1 MRTPRRRRPG
11 LLSEPGRGFCQYLPL
26 FTQHPYLAAQPIEF
40 FALGRGQAVAA
51 QSFIESSL
59 LDPLADRLNCR
70 FEFTR
75 QRGDAAPAARQFND
89 STPVFCCVWWMRSGH
104 LENSFSLSPTP
115 STKLGQL
122 HERSYVSAL
131 FAPSYPTKD
140 VAIVRSHQETP
151 ASPVSRNAPAT
162 ALRIDAAHR
171 LARLPESGRLRR
183 KI

>member
-1 MRTPRRRRPG
+1 AP
-11 LLSEPGRGFCQYLPL
+11 
-26 FTQHPYLAAQPIEF
+26 
-40 FALGRGQAVAA
+40 
-51 QSFIESSL
+51 SFIESTR

-122 HERSYVSAL
+122 QVGVFGWGQSTQTAVGPELVVILAPGFDQVSG
-131 FAPSYPTKD
+131 FG
-140 VAIVRSHQETP
+140 E
-151 ASPVSRNAPAT
+151 
-162 ALRIDAAHR
+162 
-171 LARLPESGRLRR
+171 PEE
-183 KI
+183 KMFV

>member
-89 STPVFCCVWWMRSGH
+89 STPVFRCVWWMGSGH

-122 HERSYVSAL
+122 QFAQSAH
-131 FAPSYPTKD
+131 S
-140 VAIVRSHQETP
+140 
-151 ASPVSRNAPAT
+151 N
-162 ALRIDAAHR
+162 
-171 LARLPESGRLRR
+171 GRLQPLEFQDQAQAELKALVARR
-183 KI
+183 RQLIGFLLAETNRRE

>member
-1 MRTPRRRRPG
+1 MRTPRRRRTG

-26 FTQHPYLAAQPIEF
+26 FTQHPYLPAQPMEF
-40 FALGRGQAVAA
+40 FALGRGQAVAT

-75 QRGDAAPAARQFND
+75 PRGVAAPAARQFND
-89 STPVFCCVWWMRSGH
+89 STPVFRCVWWMRSGH

-122 HERSYVSAL
+122 QRAAYARAAAAFLRWCEGQG
-131 FAPSYPTKD
+131 
-140 VAIVRSHQETP
+140 IVRLQDVQ
-151 ASPVSRNAPAT
+151 PVRV
-162 ALRIDAAHR
+162 AAYIEQ
-171 LARLPESGRLRR
+171 LAREMSPPSV
-183 KI
+183 K

>member
-89 STPVFCCVWWMRSGH
+89 SPPVFRCVWWMGSGH

-122 HERSYVSAL
+122 QRLTSRWGLVWPPARRASRS
-131 FAPSYPTKD
+131 
-140 VAIVRSHQETP
+140 
-151 ASPVSRNAPAT
+151 ASPPPPPWSTSYTRRAMKSVCCACNVSSPA
-162 ALRIDAAHR
+162 
-171 LARLPESGRLRR
+171 
-183 KI
+183 

>member
-70 FEFTR
+70 FEFTP

-122 HERSYVSAL
+122 QDLGPNHATPRGWRCCDGRSGLS
-131 FAPSYPTKD
+131 
-140 VAIVRSHQETP
+140 VAGILKRY
-151 ASPVSRNAPAT
+151 
-162 ALRIDAAHR
+162 ALRILTIRWFVAAF
-171 LARLPESGRLRR
+171 
-183 KI
+183 

>member
-1 MRTPRRRRPG
+1 MRTPRRRRTG
-11 LLSEPGRGFCQYLPL
+11 LLSEPGRGFCQYFPL
-26 FTQHPYLAAQPIEF
+26 FAQHPYLAAQPIEF

-75 QRGDAAPAARQFND
+75 QRGNAAPAARQFND
-89 STPVFCCVWWMRSGH
+89 STPVFRCVWWMGSGH

-122 HERSYVSAL
+122 QKIQRRVSIRSATTSPFANS
-131 FAPSYPTKD
+131 APS
-140 VAIVRSHQETP
+140 
-151 ASPVSRNAPAT
+151 ASVSILEGISSSFSA
-162 ALRIDAAHR
+162 
-171 LARLPESGRLRR
+171 
-183 KI
+183 

>member
-89 STPVFCCVWWMRSGH
+89 SPPVFRCVWWMGSGH

-122 HERSYVSAL
+122 QMRPSHEAKRRPASAL
-131 FAPSYPTKD
+131 RLTYFTPLSTLPL
-140 VAIVRSHQETP
+140 VR
-151 ASPVSRNAPAT
+151 
-162 ALRIDAAHR
+162 
-171 LARLPESGRLRR
+171 ARYGW
-183 KI
+183 

>member
-26 FTQHPYLAAQPIEF
+26 FPQHPYLAAQPIEF

-89 STPVFCCVWWMRSGH
+89 STSVFCCVWWMRSGH

-122 HERSYVSAL
+122 QAAKHAGTQTAEQFVLVDAGG
-131 FAPSYPTKD
+131 
-140 VAIVRSHQETP
+140 
-151 ASPVSRNAPAT
+151 SRRAVMRVT
-162 ALRIDAAHR
+162 
-171 LARLPESGRLRR
+171 
-183 KI
+183 

>member
-1 MRTPRRRRPG
+1 MRTPRRRRTG

-26 FTQHPYLAAQPIEF
+26 FTQHPYLPAQPMEF
-40 FALGRGQAVAA
+40 FALGRGQAVAT

-89 STPVFCCVWWMRSGH
+89 STPLFRCVWWMRSGH

-122 HERSYVSAL
+122 
-131 FAPSYPTKD
+131 
-140 VAIVRSHQETP
+140 QCP
-151 ASPVSRNAPAT
+151 AGGESPDAPAVC
-162 ALRIDAAHR
+162 RHAA
-171 LARLPESGRLRR
+171 
-183 KI
+183 K

>member
-1 MRTPRRRRPG
+1 MV
-11 LLSEPGRGFCQYLPL
+11 
-26 FTQHPYLAAQPIEF
+26 
-40 FALGRGQAVAA
+40 ALGCMSWLAPTNANAATASHRSPERTRPRLLPVSPALHATPLSPGAADGVLRARSWQAVAT

-89 STPVFCCVWWMRSGH
+89 STPLFRCVWWMRSGH

-122 HERSYVSAL
+122 Q
-131 FAPSYPTKD
+131 F
-140 VAIVRSHQETP
+140 
-151 ASPVSRNAPAT
+151 
-162 ALRIDAAHR
+162 
-171 LARLPESGRLRR
+171 
-183 KI
+183 

>member
-51 QSFIESSL
+51 LTLIEFCL
-59 LDPLADRLNCR
+59 FDPLADRLHCGLKLA
-70 FEFTR
+70 R
-75 QRGDAAPAARQFND
+75 QRRDAAAATRQFND
-89 STPVFCCVWWMRSGH
+89 STPLFRCVWWMGSGH

-122 HERSYVSAL
+122 HCARNQCSNSARSAPLISTQHL
-131 FAPSYPTKD
+131 F
-140 VAIVRSHQETP
+140 TP
-151 ASPVSRNAPAT
+151 MLSR
-162 ALRIDAAHR
+162 
-171 LARLPESGRLRR
+171 
-183 KI
+183 

>member
-89 STPVFCCVWWMRSGH
+89 STSVFCCVWWMRSGH

-122 HERSYVSAL
+122 HITADQDLAMSVCGRHRVVVAAIAHQRQRADPRGLL
-131 FAPSYPTKD
+131 FAGFIT
-140 VAIVRSHQETP
+140 
-151 ASPVSRNAPAT
+151 SRW
-162 ALRIDAAHR
+162 
-171 LARLPESGRLRR
+171 
-183 KI
+183 

>member
-26 FTQHPYLAAQPIEF
+26 FTQHPYLAAQPIEY

-89 STPVFCCVWWMRSGH
+89 STSVFCCVWWMRSGH
-104 LENSFSLSPTP
+104 LENSFSYTLYETG
-115 STKLGQL
+115 STSLVADALAGHLALGLGEGEQ
-122 HERSYVSAL
+122 HVKRQ
-131 FAPSYPTKD
+131 PP
-140 VAIVRSHQETP
+140 
-151 ASPVSRNAPAT
+151 
-162 ALRIDAAHR
+162 HR
-171 LARLPESGRLRR
+171 GGGIEP
-183 KI
+183 

>member
-51 QSFIESSL
+51 QSFTEPSL

-75 QRGDAAPAARQFND
+75 QRRDAAPTQSFRGITR
-89 STPVFCCVWWMRSGH
+89 STLCRIP
-104 LENSFSLSPTP
+104 SP
-115 STKLGQL
+115 
-122 HERSYVSAL
+122 
-131 FAPSYPTKD
+131 
-140 VAIVRSHQETP
+140 VRSH
-151 ASPVSRNAPAT
+151 SPSSLFL
-162 ALRIDAAHR
+162 AL
-171 LARLPESGRLRR
+171 PRR
-183 KI
+183 SPL

>member
-1 MRTPRRRRPG
+1 MRTPRRRRTG

-104 LENSFSLSPTP
+104 LENSSSLSPTP

-122 HERSYVSAL
+122 QSDGLHEEPGAL
-131 FAPSYPTKD
+131 AGGRGSTGLFQ
-140 VAIVRSHQETP
+140 RGGR
-151 ASPVSRNAPAT
+151 ASECPGT
-162 ALRIDAAHR
+162 AL
-171 LARLPESGRLRR
+171 
-183 KI
+183 